1 MKRLIQ
7 MIKKLFSYKFI
18 RFLFAGGINVLFS
31 YLCFAIL
38 MLLIGNKELA
48 TGLNVLICATFN
60 FLTSSKIVFTDSK
73 SSVWVIVKFYGIY
86 AVYYILN
93 LLHLYVTVDLWG
105 WNTYLAQLVSLFY
118 LPIVSFTL
126 QQLLVFRKPKSAP
139 EESVE
144 NTEGSAGEE
153 LQSEENK
160 E

>member
-1 MKRLIQ
+1 M
-7 MIKKLFSYKFI
+7 
-18 RFLFAGGINVLFS
+18 
-31 YLCFAIL
+31 
-38 MLLIGNKELA
+38 
-48 TGLNVLICATFN
+48 
-60 FLTSSKIVFTDSK
+60 
-73 SSVWVIVKFYGIY
+73 IVKFYGIY

-144 NTEGSAGEE
+144 NAEGSAGEE